1 MLKTWRNK
9 KALTILAKM
18 KYLKDIETKPNIFS
32 KYNKPA
38 SNGEAILRGCS
49 LNLVRN
55 NHRFY

>member
-1 MLKTWRNK
+1 MIKSWRNK

-18 KYLKDIETKPNIFS
+18 KYYKDIQNKPNIFS

-49 LNLVRN
+49 LNKVRN
-55 NHRFY
+55 GHKF